1 MEPQP
6 GARRSRLVLII
17 LSSLLLWTVPD
28 LEGANPN
35 WPNPP
40 DQDPRLEPPD
50 DPGFANAWELWSH
63 IPDEALATIRPEEI
77 NLGSGLHADA
87 AWQLTIGGPAG
98 MIAVLDSGILWDR
111 RDLVDKI
118 YINAGELPPPF
129 GSDTYD
135 ANGDGAFNIRDYAGD
150 PRVRDDDPALGGNA
164 NGLLDAGDL
173 IAAFSDGIDD
183 DGNGYID
190 DIAGWDFLW
199 NDNDPYDDVRD
210 HHGSWE
216 AEWSAAAGN
225 NGIGDLGVCPGCP
238 VLPVRVADS
247 FICNESRF
255 GEGVVFAVAS
265 GAAVIQAPLGSV
277 NQTAIAREAVR
288 YALASGLV
296 LVASA
301 GDETS
306 FHHEYPA
313 SHAGVLAVNALVP
326 DVRDFCSVT
335 SFLRFNNCGNWG
347 EHVIFAIPGYA
358 CSSNATGLMSGGA
371 GLLASR
377 AAELAFDP
385 PLTPNEMKQVLVS
398 TVHDID
404 IPESLEDPDQ
414 YPSLPGWDES
424 FGYGRPDLRAAIDL
438 IGSGEIPPE
447 AEIEGPHWFAV
458 LDPVTTP
465 TIEVTG
471 RAAAVR
477 SASFGYRLEVGVVA
491 EPAEGDFVSVAE
503 ASGLT
508 TPLDGVLGTVDL
520 TAIDLDWSA
529 VPQAHGDF
537 TVTLRLTV
545 TDADGRRGEDRRVI
559 YVNHDNDALT
569 GFPIHVG
576 ASGEASPKL
585 ADLDGDGVAEIV
597 LATADGLVRA
607 MRGTGELMP
616 GWPVHVEP
624 LPSCD
629 AENPDNHLG
638 AEGFLSGRV
647 SADMYASITAAPGV
661 GDLDGDGSPEIVV
674 STMEGT
680 LWAWNTEGETL
691 PGFPVSLDPEN
702 SSSTGPT
709 MRLERGF
716 FAAPVLADLDGDGDL
731 EIAAAA
737 MDQWIYAWHHDGSAV
752 DGWPVLCRDHNFC
765 GGARILSTPAAGD
778 IDGDG
783 TVDLV
788 VGTNEIYHE
797 ASGRIYAIHGDGNLH
812 AGGPFHDGWPVKT
825 ISFYLEVL
833 PYVGA
838 GTPGSPALAD
848 MDDDGT
854 LEIFASS
861 VVGPSAIYNHDGT
874 AYVGLDIFNVLN
886 HSDSREPIVSIA
898 DSNFAIADLNLDGS
912 LDVIAGGAGIKYLL
926 ASSSL
931 GKRTLFDHLVL
942 AWRSIDGKFLWN
954 FPRKVE
960 DWQFLG
966 SVSVADVDADP
977 RPELVV
983 GTGGYLLHAIDARGW
998 ESPRWPKFTGG
1009 WIIATPDVG
1018 DINGDGRLDVVCSTR
1033 EGYLFAWTTDGR
1045 ADQAIQWK
1053 GFHHDARNTGNY
1065 HTPLPVQQGPAGV
1078 CGSLPVP
1085 KGESAW
1091 PGLVVLVAILLG
1103 GTALT
1108 RRRIPSR

>member
-1 MEPQP
+1 MGLQP
-6 GARRSRLVLII
+6 GARRSWLSLII
-17 LSSLLLWTVPD
+17 LSFLVLWIVPN

-50 DPGFANAWELWSH
+50 DPGVSGAGELWSH
-63 IPDEALATIRPEEI
+63 SPAESLGTVRPEEI
-77 NLGSGLHADA
+77 PMGSGLHADA
-87 AWQLTIGGPAG
+87 AWQLTTGGPEG

-111 RDLVDKI
+111 TDLVDKI
-118 YINAGELPPPF
+118 YINPGELPPPF
-129 GSDTYD
+129 GSDGYD
-135 ANGDGAFNIRDYAGD
+135 ANGDGVFNVHDYADD
-150 PRVRDDDPALGGNA
+150 PRVCDGDPMLGGNL
-164 NGLLDAGDL
+164 NGILDAGDL

-190 DIAGWDFLW
+190 DISGWDFLW

-216 AEWSAAAGN
+216 AEWSAASGN
-225 NGIGDLGVCPGCP
+225 NGIGGIGVCPGCP

-247 FICNESRF
+247 FICNESRV
-255 GEGVVFAVAS
+255 GEGVGFAVAS

-277 NQTAIAREAVR
+277 NQTTIARVAVR
-288 YALASGLV
+288 YALDSGLA

-313 SHAGVLAVNALVP
+313 SHAGVLSVNALVP
-326 DVRDFCSVT
+326 AVRDFCSVT
-335 SFLRFNNCGNWG
+335 SFIRFNNCGNG
-347 EHVIFAIPGYA
+347 GVRVVFALPRDA

-371 GLLASR
+371 GLLVSK
-377 AAELAFDP
+377 AAGDGLDP
-385 PLTPNEMKQVLVS
+385 PLSPNELKQVLVS
-398 TVHDID
+398 TVHDIN
-404 IPESLEDPDQ
+404 IPESLDDPDQ

-424 FGYGRPDLRAAIDL
+424 FGYGRPDLRAAMEM
-438 IGSGEIPPE
+438 IGSGQIPPE
-447 AEIEGPHWFAV
+447 AEIEGPRWFAI
-458 LDPVTTP
+458 LDPEIAS

-471 RAAAVR
+471 RAAASR
-477 SASFGYRLEVGVVA
+477 SAGYGYVLEYGVGA
-491 EPAEGDFVSVAE
+491 EPADDDFHVCAAV
-503 ASGLT
+503 SGLT
-508 TPLDGVLGTVDL
+508 APLEGVLGVL
-520 TAIDLDWSA
+520 NLEALDLDPSA
-529 VPQAHGDF
+529 VPQGHGDF

-545 TDADGRRGEDRRVI
+545 TDTSGLRGEDRRAV
-559 YVNHDNDALT
+559 YVNHDIDALP

-585 ADLDGDGVAEIV
+585 ADLDGDGVEEIV

-629 AENPDNHLG
+629 PENPDNHLG
-638 AEGFLSGRV
+638 AHGFLSGQV
-647 SADMYASITAAPGV
+647 SSDMYASIMAAPGV

-674 STMEGT
+674 STMQGK
-680 LWAWNTEGETL
+680 LWAWDTAGETL
-691 PGFPVSLDPEN
+691 PGFPVGLDPDN

-716 FAAPVLADLDGDGDL
+716 FAAPVLAELDSDVDL

-737 MDQWIYAWHHDGSAV
+737 IDQWDSSWHHDGSPV
-752 DGWPVLCRDHNFC
+752 DGWPVLCRDHAMC
-765 GGARILSTPAAGD
+765 RGARILSTPAAGD
-778 IDGDG
+778 IDADG
-783 TVDLV
+783 TIDLV

-812 AGGPFHDGWPVKT
+812 AGGPIHIGWPVKT

-838 GTPGSPALAD
+838 GTPGSPVLAD
-848 MDDDGT
+848 MDGDGT

-861 VVGPSAIYNHDGT
+861 VVGPSAVYNHDGT
-874 AYVGLDIFNVLN
+874 VYRGLDIFNLLN

-912 LDVIAGGAGIKYLL
+912 LDLIAGGAGINYLL
-926 ASSSL
+926 ASANP
-931 GKRTLFDHLVL
+931 GRRTIFDHLVL
-942 AWRSIDGKFLWN
+942 AWRSLDGKFLWN
-954 FPRKVE
+954 FPRKIE

-966 SVSVADVDADP
+966 SVSVADVDSDP

-983 GTGGYLLHAIDARGW
+983 GTGGYLLHAMDSRGW

-1009 WIIATPDVG
+1009 WIIAVPDVG
-1018 DINGDGRLDVVCSTR
+1018 DIDGDGRLDVVCSTR
-1033 EGYLFAWTTDGR
+1033 EGYLFAWGTDGR
-1045 ADQAIQWK
+1045 ADQEIQWK
-1053 GFHHDARNTGNY
+1053 GFHHDTRNTGNY
-1065 HTPLPVQQGPAGV
+1065 HTPLPVQQGPTGI
-1078 CGSLPVP
+1078 CGGFPLP
-1085 KGESAW
+1085 KGHMPW
-1091 PGLVVLVAILLG
+1091 PSFLFTAAIVFGGIPLL
-1103 GTALT
+1103 
-1108 RRRIPSR
+1108 RRLLIR